1 MIGRLMMDWRISQGL
16 AGWSEIGRELAPD
29 WQHSYFIVQ
38 MFFTDWH
45 RIDIELADWSWIA
58 NGLVK
63 VSQMEWRLII
73 NLLSEMSSVKTLRSV
88 PIVHLFPV

>member
-1 MIGRLMMDWRISQGL
+1 MMDLRISQGL

-58 NGLVK
+58 HGLVN
-63 VSQMEWRLII
+63 W
-73 NLLSEMSSVKTLRSV
+73 LRIPRWSCV
-88 PIVHLFPV
+88 